1 MTLSDTHKRYLYAYL
16 FFLPF
21 GLFFLVFKIVPFVQA
36 LRLTLYKWDIFGAP
50 KFIGLTNYQKVFTTT
65 RFWETLWHTIYF
77 TLMTVPFLVLFGFL
91 LAVLI
96 NSKIFFKGFFRSA
109 FYAPYVLSI
118 SVVCLTWQLLYNPSF
133 GMFNGALQGLGF
145 EPIRWLMDKNW
156 AMPAVAMTTV
166 WWTIGFN
173 FLIYLAGLQQISATY
188 YEAAEI
194 DGARGWQQLVYITFP
209 LLRRSHI
216 LVTVLQ
222 VIASLQ
228 IFGQV
233 YIMTGGGPG
242 GKTRV
247 TIQYIYEEGFRYF
260 HMGYAQTVAFV
271 FFVLMIGVSFAQI
284 RLMLTQEEG

>member
-21 GLFFLVFKIVPFVQA
+21 GAFFTVFKIIPFVQA
-36 LRLTLYKWDIFGAP
+36 FRLTFYKWDIFGAP
-50 KFIGLTNYQKVFTTT
+50 AFIGLLNYQKVFTTA
-65 RFWETLWHTIYF
+65 RFWQTLWHTIYF
-77 TLMTVPFLVLFGFL
+77 TLLTVPPLVLLGFL
-91 LAVLI
+91 LAVLV
-96 NSKIFFKGFFRSA
+96 NARIFFKGFFRSA

-133 GMFNGALQGLGF
+133 GVFNGMLSGVGL
-145 EPIRWLMDKNW
+145 EPVRWLMDKNW
-156 AMPAVAMTTV
+156 AMPAVAVTTV

-173 FLIYLAGLQQISATY
+173 FLVYLAGLQQISSTY

-194 DGARGWQQLVYITFP
+194 DGASGWQQLVYITFP
-209 LLRRSHI
+209 LLKRSHI

-242 GKTRV
+242 GSTRV

-284 RLMLTQEEG
+284 RLMLRREEG